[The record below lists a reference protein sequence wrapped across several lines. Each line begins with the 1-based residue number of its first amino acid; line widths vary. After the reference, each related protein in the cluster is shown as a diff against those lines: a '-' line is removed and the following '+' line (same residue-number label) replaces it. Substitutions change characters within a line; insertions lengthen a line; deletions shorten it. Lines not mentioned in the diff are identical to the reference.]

1 MSIND
6 LKIISAPVVV
16 AMDDTET
23 EYDNGAAA
31 CAAFKPD
38 NRLEVKAL
46 SVRNNKIVVQLA
58 VWESGNPFNFVGEA
72 AITY

>member
-1 MSIND
+1 MLVND

-16 AMDDTET
+16 VMDNTET

-31 CAAFKPD
+31 CVAVMPD

-46 SVRNNKIVVQLA
+46 SVKDNKVVVHLA
-58 VWESGNPFNFVGEA
+58 AWKPDNPFNFVGEA
-72 AITY
+72 AII